1 MIREVATTM
10 NWPIREVLDDG
21 TTLTLRPLHR
31 RDVWKTAAALARI
44 AEDGDSYVGTEH
56 VNIGHTADRYLI
68 TMRKARYLYLV
79 ANIDG
84 QFAGLASARPGDFG
98 KKDRHVAT
106 LSIWLLPWARG
117 RGAGTT
123 MMTTLLDWC
132 EEVGYKKAELGVF
145 STNEPALR
153 LYQRLG
159 FNVEV
164 RQRNAIKLP
173 NGDYADNLIM
183 GRFF

>member
-1 MIREVATTM
+1 M
-10 NWPIREVLDDG
+10 NWPIRVELDGD
-21 TTLTLRPLHR
+21 TTLTLRPLRR

-44 AEDGDSYVGTEH
+44 AEEGDTYVGAEH
-56 VNIGHTADRYLI
+56 VNIGQTADRYLI

-79 ANIDG
+79 AKIDG

-117 RGAGTT
+117 RRAGTT
-123 MMTTLLDWC
+123 LMTTLLRWC
-132 EEVGYKKAELGVF
+132 EEVGYEKAELGVF
-145 STNEPALR
+145 SSNEPALR

-164 RQRNAIKLP
+164 RQRRAIKLP
-173 NGDYADNLIM
+173 DGTYADNLIM